1 LPGQRENYIDC
12 SGQEEKDTWTV
23 KLVGGMQLVNHRV
36 ESRSL
41 RLKVIEIEDRLR
53 LEVLIK
59 LLKI

>member
-1 LPGQRENYIDC
+1 
-12 SGQEEKDTWTV
+12 V